1 MPEIDV
7 MMLADHPAKPRTEP
21 QNGSSRRAEFHFMEN
36 SSDTPQTAP
45 KTFREKALPILAR
58 VGVLLLVVGL
68 TVGIYLLR
76 DQARWLANLGYVGIF
91 LLSILANATII
102 LPAPGVAFVFGL
114 GAVYNPL
121 LVALAAGAG
130 SAVGELSGY
139 LAGFS
144 GNIVIRNRKYADQ
157 FTEWMKH
164 YGPWTILVLAFIP
177 NPIFDLA
184 GIVAGM
190 LKMPLWKFLL
200 FCMIGK
206 ILKMLL
212 FAYAGSLSIPWLAP
226 D

>member
-1 MPEIDV
+1 
-7 MMLADHPAKPRTEP
+7 
-21 QNGSSRRAEFHFMEN
+21 MEN
-36 SSDTPQTAP
+36 PAAVPQAAQP
-45 KTFREKALPILAR
+45 SLWKRVLPILAR
-58 VGVLLLVVGL
+58 VGTLLLVIGL

-76 DQARWLANLGYVGIF
+76 DQAKWLASLGYVGIF

-121 LVALAAGAG
+121 LVAVAAGAG
-130 SAVGELSGY
+130 AAIGELSGY

-144 GNIVIRNRKYADQ
+144 GNIVVEHRARLQ
-157 FTEWMKH
+157 RLVPWMTK
-164 YGPWTILVLAFIP
+164 YGPWTILILAIIP

-190 LKMPLWKFLL
+190 LKMPVWKFLL

-206 ILKMLL
+206 IIKMLL
-212 FAYAGSLSIPWLAP
+212 FAYAGSLSIPWLTP

>member
-1 MPEIDV
+1 M
-7 MMLADHPAKPRTEP
+7 T
-21 QNGSSRRAEFHFMEN
+21 NN
-36 SSDTPQTAP
+36 SSGSQIPR
-45 KTFREKALPILAR
+45 KSFWGKALPILAR
-58 VGVLLLVVGL
+58 VGVILLVIGL

-76 DQARWLANLGYVGIF
+76 DQAKWLASLGYVGIF

-114 GAVYNPL
+114 GAIYNPL

-130 SAVGELSGY
+130 AAIGELSGY
-139 LAGFS
+139 LAGYS
-144 GNIVIRNRKYADQ
+144 GNIVIQNRVHAQQLMGWMRKY
-157 FTEWMKH
+157 
-164 YGPWTILVLAFIP
+164 GGWTILVLGFIP

-184 GIVAGM
+184 GIAAGM

-206 ILKMLL
+206 IIKMLL
-212 FAYAGSLSIPWLAP
+212 FAYAGSLSIPWLMP

>member
-1 MPEIDV
+1 M
-7 MMLADHPAKPRTEP
+7 
-21 QNGSSRRAEFHFMEN
+21 
-36 SSDTPQTAP
+36 
-45 KTFREKALPILAR
+45 PILAR
-58 VGVLLLVVGL
+58 AGLLLLVIVL
-68 TVGIYLLR
+68 TVGIYVLR
-76 DQARWLANLGYVGIF
+76 DQARWLVSLGYVGIF

-130 SAVGELSGY
+130 SAIGELSGY
-139 LAGFS
+139 LAGYS

-157 FTEWMKH
+157 MTEWMRK
-164 YGPWTILVLAFIP
+164 YGPWTILVLGFIP

-190 LKMPLWKFLL
+190 LKMPMWRFLV

-206 ILKMLL
+206 IIKMLL
-212 FAYAGSLSIPWLAP
+212 FAYAGSLSIPWLTP
-226 D
+226 E

>member
-1 MPEIDV
+1 MANPS
-7 MMLADHPAKPRTEP
+7 AAPQHTEP
-21 QNGSSRRAEFHFMEN
+21 SFW
-36 SSDTPQTAP
+36 
-45 KTFREKALPILAR
+45 KKAMPILAR
-58 VGVLLLVVGL
+58 VGVLLLVIGL

-76 DQARWLANLGYVGIF
+76 DQTRWLANLGYVGIF
-91 LLSILANATII
+91 ALSILANATII
-102 LPAPGVAFVFGL
+102 LPAPGVAFVFGM

-130 SAVGELSGY
+130 AAIGELSGY
-139 LAGFS
+139 LAGYS
-144 GNIVIRNRKYADQ
+144 GNIVIQHRARVQ
-157 FTEWMKH
+157 PLIPWMKK
-164 YGPWTILVLAFIP
+164 YGPWTILVLGFIP

-212 FAYAGSLSIPWLAP
+212 FAYAGSLSIPWLTP

>member
-1 MPEIDV
+1 M
-7 MMLADHPAKPRTEP
+7 TESTGDKTTP
-21 QNGSSRRAEFHFMEN
+21 KEKSRR
-36 SSDTPQTAP
+36 
-45 KTFREKALPILAR
+45 KALPILAR
-58 VGVLLLVVGL
+58 VGAILLVIGL

-76 DQARWLANLGYVGIF
+76 DQAKWLASLGYVGIF

-121 LVALAAGAG
+121 LVALAAGTGA
-130 SAVGELSGY
+130 AIGELSGY
-139 LAGFS
+139 LAGYS
-144 GNIVIRNRKYADQ
+144 GNIAFQNRARYQ
-157 FTEWMKH
+157 QLIPWMKK
-164 YGPWTILVLAFIP
+164 YGPWTILVLGFIP
-177 NPIFDLA
+177 NPVFDLA
-184 GIVAGM
+184 GIVAGI
-190 LKMPLWKFLL
+190 LKMPLWKFLV

>member
-1 MPEIDV
+1 MTDTSSAPNI
-7 MMLADHPAKPRTEP
+7 P
-21 QNGSSRRAEFHFMEN
+21 QQSFWG
-36 SSDTPQTAP
+36 
-45 KTFREKALPILAR
+45 KALPILAR
-58 VGVLLLVVGL
+58 VGVLLLVIAL

-76 DQARWLANLGYVGIF
+76 DQAKSLANLGYVGIF

-102 LPAPGVAFVFGL
+102 LPAPGVAFVFGM

-130 SAVGELSGY
+130 AAIGELSGY
-139 LAGFS
+139 LAGYS
-144 GNIVIRNRKYADQ
+144 GNIVIQNRARTQ
-157 FTEWMKH
+157 QLMGWMRK
-164 YGPWTILVLAFIP
+164 YGPWTILVLGFIP
-177 NPIFDLA
+177 NPIFDVA

-206 ILKMLL
+206 VIKMLL
-212 FAYAGSLSIPWLAP
+212 FAYAGSLSIPWLMP

>member
-1 MPEIDV
+1 M
-7 MMLADHPAKPRTEP
+7 TENCSGSTIP
-21 QNGSSRRAEFHFMEN
+21 QQSLWG
-36 SSDTPQTAP
+36 
-45 KTFREKALPILAR
+45 KALPILAR
-58 VGVLLLVVGL
+58 IGALILVVTL

-76 DQARWLANLGYVGIF
+76 DQAKWLVNLGYIGIF

-114 GAVYNPL
+114 GAIYNPFF
-121 LVALAAGAG
+121 VALAAGVGA
-130 SAVGELSGY
+130 AIGELSGY
-139 LAGFS
+139 LAGYS
-144 GNIVIRNRKYADQ
+144 GNIVIQNRAHFQ
-157 FTEWMKH
+157 QMMEWMKK
-164 YGPWTILVLAFIP
+164 YGPWTILVLGFIP
-177 NPIFDLA
+177 NPIFDVA
-184 GIVAGM
+184 GIIAGM

>member
-1 MPEIDV
+1 MNASTAEP
-7 MMLADHPAKPRTEP
+7 PAARK
-21 QNGSSRRAEFHFMEN
+21 N
-36 SSDTPQTAP
+36 
-45 KTFREKALPILAR
+45 FRQKALPILAR
-58 VGVLLLVVGL
+58 VGVLLLVIGL

-76 DQARWLANLGYVGIF
+76 DQARWLANLGYLGIF

-130 SAVGELSGY
+130 AAIGELSGY
-139 LAGFS
+139 LAGYS
-144 GNIVIRNRKYADQ
+144 GNIVIQHRKYADRM
-157 FTEWMKH
+157 TEWMKK
-164 YGPWTILVLAFIP
+164 YGPWTILILGFIP

-184 GIVAGM
+184 GIIAGV
-190 LKMPLWKFLL
+190 LKMPFWKFLL

-212 FAYAGSLSIPWLAP
+212 FAYAGSLSIPWLTP
-226 D
+226 K